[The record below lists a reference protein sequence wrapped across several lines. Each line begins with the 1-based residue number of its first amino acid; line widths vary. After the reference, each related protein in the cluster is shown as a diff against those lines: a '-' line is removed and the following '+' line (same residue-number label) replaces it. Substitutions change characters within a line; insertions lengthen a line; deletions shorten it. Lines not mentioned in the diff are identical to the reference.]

1 VTASQDAASGRLLAM
16 VTEFCTPNLPGA
28 QASAAGIQAAIR

>member
-1 VTASQDAASGRLLAM
+1 M

-28 QASAAGIQAAIR
+28 QASAARIQAAIR